1 MAKELTKVEVKV
13 APFNRV
19 EGDLEIRVYLDE
31 NKVVSASAS
40 ATMFRGIEM
49 ILKGKSPLDPLVIT
63 PRICGIC
70 GQAHLR
76 AAVNALENAYQ
87 AVVPK
92 NANLIR
98 NICQAAE
105 NVQSH
110 FVWFYALF
118 AIDLVKEK
126 FAPSPFYEEVVRRF
140 SLINGTSYSQVLKYR
155 KRMLEINAIFSG
167 QWPHSSFMVPGGITG
182 SPYLNDLTK
191 TIAIIKE
198 FQDFLEKV
206 FYGCSLERWL
216 KVTSLVEL
224 NKWMSESE
232 SHRNSDFGLF
242 YQFALDTELDQIG
255 KGPGKFMS
263 SGVYED
269 ADNPYN
275 YDVKQRRTW
284 LPAGYYDG
292 RRVQTFDHTK
302 IQEHIAHS
310 YYKGYENGRHPWEG
324 MTEPDYRETK
334 DEKYSFAKSPR
345 YDNQVVEVGPLARMV
360 VDQDPLVTDMLA
372 KMGPSVF
379 MRAIARFQ
387 ESARTILKMYE
398 WLEQVDL
405 TQPFYIKPKEPQN
418 AKGVGLNEAARGSLK
433 HWTVIENGKLAN
445 YQVITPTAWNVSPR
459 DSMNH
464 PGAIENALLGTKV
477 LNMDD
482 PVEIGNIVRSFD
494 PCLVCTVH
502 SIQGDKINKT
512 TLGL

>member
-19 EGDLEIRVYLDE
+19 EGDLEIRVFLDE

-49 ILKGKSPLDPLVIT
+49 ILKGKSPMDPLVIT

-76 AAVNALENAYQ
+76 AAVNALENAYK
-87 AVVPK
+87 AEVPK

-126 FAPSPFYEEVVRRF
+126 FAPSPFYEEVVKRF
-140 SLINGTSYSQVLKYR
+140 SLISGSSYQQVLKFR
-155 KRMLEINAIFSG
+155 KRMLEINAIFAG

-182 SPYLNDLTK
+182 SPFLTDLTK
-191 TIAIIKE
+191 TIGIIKE
-198 FQDFLEKV
+198 FQDFLERV
-206 FYGCSLERWL
+206 VYGCSMERWL
-216 KVTSLVEL
+216 QIRSVRDL
-224 NKWMSESE
+224 NKWLSESE

-242 YQFALDTELDQIG
+242 YQFALDMELDRMG
-255 KGPGKFMS
+255 KGPGKFMA
-263 SGVYED
+263 SGLYED
-269 ADNPYN
+269 SDNPYN
-275 YDVKQRRTW
+275 YDINQRECW
-284 LPAGYYDG
+284 LPAGFYDG
-292 RRVQTFDHTK
+292 KRLHSFDHMK

-310 YYKGYENGRHPWEG
+310 FYKGYENGRHPWEG
-324 MTEPDYRETK
+324 VTEPDYRETK
-334 DEKYSFAKSPR
+334 EEKYSFAKSPR

-360 VDQDPLVTDMLA
+360 VDQDPLIMEMLA
-372 KMGPSVF
+372 NFGPSVF
-379 MRAIARFQ
+379 LRAVARFQ
-387 ESARTILKMYE
+387 ESVRTLVKMYE
-398 WLEQVDL
+398 WLEQIDL
-405 TQPFYIKPKEPQN
+405 KKPFYKKPNEPQQ
-418 AKGVGLNEAARGSLK
+418 AKGVGLTEAARGSLK
-433 HWTVIENGKLAN
+433 HWTVIEEGKLAN

-459 DSMNH
+459 DSMNN
-464 PGAIENALLGTKV
+464 PGAIETALLGTTV
-477 LNMDD
+477 MNMDD
-482 PVEIGNIVRSFD
+482 PVEIGNVVRSFD

-502 SIQGDKINKT
+502 SIQGDKVNKLK
-512 TLGL
+512 LGL